1 MIVSDDQRAVRQ
13 VFAGTFKEFGAI
25 RIRQS
30 GEVESTGCTEGEH
43 DFLVVDIG
51 LREILNFI
59 RGITLFHSDHIGIK
73 IRRIPLPG

>member
-13 VFAGTFKEFGAI
+13 VFAGTFKKFGAI

-43 DFLVVDIG
+43 DFLVV
-51 LREILNFI
+51 E
-59 RGITLFHSDHIGIK
+59 IGIGQDLDFK
-73 IRRIPLPG
+73 